1 VLLVLIIIG
10 FALAFYWLN
19 KPAFDFNEASI
30 FEAILQVLFFTFAD
44 FSQTSDSWEHID
56 WVLFMLAIFIIC
68 FIMMNLLIGLLSE
81 KLAEV
86 LEDREKIEF

>member
-19 KPAFDFNEASI
+19 KPTFDFNEASI